1 LALRQRSSSCAK
13 CPCNVRCRTQ
23 QRVRIL
29 SSRGVAAITSAAQN
43 LLHVPG
49 RVCAG
54 EGKAERLRIGYR
66 EAVRCC
72 LRESHP
78 NREGRMAKK
87 RKKATAKKKT
97 TKRKAKKKG
106 LMAKIMGK

>member
-1 LALRQRSSSCAK
+1 MCPEESVLA
-13 CPCNVRCRTQ
+13 
-23 QRVRIL
+23 
-29 SSRGVAAITSAAQN
+29 
-43 LLHVPG
+43 
-49 RVCAG
+49 
-54 EGKAERLRIGYR
+54 KARLNDC
-66 EAVRCC
+66 ESDTVKQCVCC
-72 LRESHP
+72 LSESHP